1 MAHIVCFVGNKG
13 GTGKTTLTH
22 LLAHGLGLSGQR
34 AVAALTD
41 GGREPLS
48 KANRTYLPVDARTP
62 DALARIAA
70 KLQAVDGWFGI
81 LDGGA
86 NRPEMDER
94 LSRLAHL
101 VLLPF
106 RDSPEDLRTVRSDL
120 RRFPQAYAL
129 PSQWPTNIWQQE
141 AANRMLTGALD
152 EFAGRILEPVYA
164 VSATKQLL
172 NMDAPISLPTPVN
185 SAAKTLAQQVFAL
198 LGIELDRRPAIRP
211 QRPTPRVDGVRSAG
225 HLAA

>member
-48 KANRTYLPVDARTP
+48 KVNRTYLPVDARTP
-62 DALARIAA
+62 DALARVAA

-81 LDGGA
+81 LHGGA

-106 RDSPEDLRTVRSDL
+106 RDSPEDLRAVKSDL

-141 AANRMLTGALD
+141 AANRMLTGALN
-152 EFAGRILEPVYA
+152 EFAGRVLEPVYA

-185 SAAKTLAQQVFAL
+185 SAARTLAQQVFDL

-211 QRPTPRVDGVRSAG
+211 
-225 HLAA
+225 